1 MRTYFNVDKVV
12 ETAVDL
18 LVNIED
24 FTIIQSFR
32 HRGAPCP
39 NHHWDTLEDEVE
51 LEEFDLSQ
59 PHSQTPIR
67 QRPLAALGLEAHQG
81 RQASPGG
88 GRGRGG
94 RGGRGS
100 RGGRGRR
107 GSQPADRA
115 GIVQQ
120 LDRRALS
127 ILKKGKQPAPRRRET
142 QSQPNESAAIDYDHP
157 VAGPSSQS
165 RKRRADFIDSDS
177 D

>member
-12 ETAVDL
+12 ET
-18 LVNIED
+18 
-24 FTIIQSFR
+24 IIQSFR
-32 HRGAPCP
+32 HRGAPRP